1 MGRNITY
8 DTMGLKYDGK
18 QTMPLSTEVCEVTRD
33 DDLPATHIKIGKRI
47 SAKQA
52 QQKTRYDK
60 KRRAAP
66 TYTVGQH
73 VLIRKFW
80 TRTGLW
86 YEICTRSQRR
96 YEGVV
101 SIDKMKPYD
110 LNSETD
116 TDDSSSDATGQ
127 NVPNTS
133 GQNVPNTSEQN
144 VPNTSGQN
152 VPNTSGQNVPNT
164 SGQHVPNTSGQ
175 NVPNTSEQNVLNT
188 SRQNVPDSP
197 Q

>member
-18 QTMPLSTEVCEVTRD
+18 QNDWENPIRVAFGIPAQASKRCLLSTEVCEVTRD
-33 DDLPATHIKIGKRI
+33 DDLPATRIKIGKRI

-73 VLIRKFW
+73 VLIRKVIPTNDGKSKKLLVITRSQKFW

-86 YEICTRSQRR
+86 YEICLDRR
-96 YEGVV
+96 
-101 SIDKMKPYD
+101 DPK
-110 LNSETD
+110 
-116 TDDSSSDATGQ
+116 DATKELSQ
-127 NVPNTS
+127 
-133 GQNVPNTSEQN
+133 QIK
-144 VPNTSGQN
+144 
-152 VPNTSGQNVPNT
+152 
-164 SGQHVPNTSGQ
+164 
-175 NVPNTSEQNVLNT
+175 
-188 SRQNVPDSP
+188 
-197 Q
+197 